1 MIAGSEGSTE
11 RAWFLR
17 RVAPSTNIVNGITNV
32 VVTNVWAQRL
42 YGPGPTDFQ
51 INPQPWRAN
60 VRGLVAVQA
69 WEKGELA
76 RPEMRF
82 DAGSLESRMSEQVYP
97 SKEGS
102 SGGTGVGGGG
112 CGCN

>member
-1 MIAGSEGSTE
+1 VRAHALLLLAACLAGAGCSG
-11 RAWFLR
+11 
-17 RVAPSTNIVNGITNV
+17 PV
-32 VVTNVWAQRL
+32 VVE
-42 YGPGPTDFQ
+42 
-51 INPQPWRAN
+51 
-60 VRGLVAVQA
+60 A

-82 DAGSLESRMSEQVYP
+82 DTGSLESRMSEQVYP

>member
-1 MIAGSEGSTE
+1 MTARLLLLLAIGGAGAGYSG
-11 RAWFLR
+11 
-17 RVAPSTNIVNGITNV
+17 P
-32 VVTNVWAQRL
+32 VT
-42 YGPGPTDFQ
+42 
-51 INPQPWRAN
+51 
-60 VRGLVAVQA
+60 VQA

>member
-1 MIAGSEGSTE
+1 MSARALLLVVACLAGTGCSGPIAVE
-11 RAWFLR
+11 
-17 RVAPSTNIVNGITNV
+17 
-32 VVTNVWAQRL
+32 
-42 YGPGPTDFQ
+42 
-51 INPQPWRAN
+51 
-60 VRGLVAVQA
+60 A

-97 SKEGS
+97 SKEAS

>member
-1 MIAGSEGSTE
+1 LTARLLLLLLLAIGAGGTGCS
-11 RAWFLR
+11 
-17 RVAPSTNIVNGITNV
+17 AP
-32 VVTNVWAQRL
+32 
-42 YGPGPTDFQ
+42 
-51 INPQPWRAN
+51 
-60 VRGLVAVQA
+60 VAVQA

-82 DAGSLESRMSEQVYP
+82 DAGLLESRMNEQVYP
-97 SKEGS
+97 SKEGA